1 MLCFPTG
8 TKVVV
13 MSYYS
18 LTILDILLKL
28 QPFLTA
34 GYARIPHADIILT
47 LVKLTYSIFFLFI
60 SASELRYKHI

>member
-1 MLCFPTG
+1 
-8 TKVVV
+8 

-47 LVKLTYSIFFLFI
+47 LVKLTYSIIFFIYQCL
-60 SASELRYKHI
+60 

>member
-1 MLCFPTG
+1 
-8 TKVVV
+8 

-47 LVKLTYSIFFLFI
+47 LVKLTYSIIFFYL
-60 SASELRYKHI
+60 SVPLN

>member
-1 MLCFPTG
+1 
-8 TKVVV
+8 

-47 LVKLTYSIFFLFI
+47 LVKLTYSIIFFLFI